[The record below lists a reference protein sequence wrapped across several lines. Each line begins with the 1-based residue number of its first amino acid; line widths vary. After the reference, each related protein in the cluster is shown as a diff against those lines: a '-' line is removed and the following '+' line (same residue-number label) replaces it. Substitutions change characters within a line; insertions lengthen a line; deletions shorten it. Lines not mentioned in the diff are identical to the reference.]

1 MSEFSIGLREEIGG
15 PHGEEVRA
23 ALLHALGDPP
33 ATAPD
38 DETGTFEVTVDA
50 GSIDDALLAVWNG
63 LAASGAD
70 DHILFIEHP
79 NLPEH
84 WRRVP
89 R

>member
-1 MSEFSIGLREEIGG
+1 MSDFRIGLREEIGG
-15 PHGEEVRA
+15 PHGEEVRS

-33 ATAPD
+33 ATQP
-38 DETGTFEVTVDA
+38 DETGTFEVTVAADDIDA
-50 GSIDDALLAVWNG
+50 ALLAVWNA

-70 DHILFIEHP
+70 DHILLIEHP
-79 NLPEH
+79 NLPDH

>member
-1 MSEFSIGLREEIGG
+1 VSEFGIGLRQEIGG
-15 PHGEEVRA
+15 PHGDEVRA
-23 ALLHALGDPP
+23 ALLDALGDPP
-33 ATAPD
+33 ATEP

-50 GSIDDALLAVWNG
+50 DDVDSALLKVWNA

-70 DHILFIEHP
+70 EHILFLEHP

>member
-1 MSEFSIGLREEIGG
+1 VTAFDIGLREEIGG
-15 PHGEEVRA
+15 AHGEEVRA

-33 ATAPD
+33 ATVPD
-38 DETGTFEVTVDA
+38 DTGTFDVMVDA
-50 GSIDDALLAVWNG
+50 DSIDDALLAVWNA
-63 LAASGAD
+63 LAASGSD
-70 DHILFIEHP
+70 DHILLIEHP

>member
-1 MSEFSIGLREEIGG
+1 VSEHNVALREEIGG
-15 PHGEEVRA
+15 PHGEEVRH
-23 ALLHALGDPP
+23 ALLDALGDPP
-33 ATAPD
+33 ATEP
-38 DETGTFEVTVDA
+38 DETGTFEVTVEA
-50 GSIDDALLAVWNG
+50 ETIDDALLAVWNA

-79 NLPEH
+79 SLPEH

>member
-1 MSEFSIGLREEIGG
+1 MSSFDVGLREEIGG
-15 PHGEEVRA
+15 PHGEEVRG
-23 ALLHALGDPP
+23 ALLDALGDPP

-38 DETGTFEVTVDA
+38 EDGTFEVTVEA
-50 GSIDDALLAVWNG
+50 ETIDDALLAVWNA

-70 DHILFIEHP
+70 DHILLIEHP

>member
-1 MSEFSIGLREEIGG
+1 MTVE
-15 PHGEEVRA
+15 A
-23 ALLHALGDPP
+23 
-33 ATAPD
+33 
-38 DETGTFEVTVDA
+38 ET
-50 GSIDDALLAVWNG
+50 IDDALLVAWNA

-70 DHILFIEHP
+70 DHILFLEHP

>member
-1 MSEFSIGLREEIGG
+1 MSEFSIGFREEIGG
-15 PHGEEVRA
+15 EHGEEVRKA
-23 ALLHALGDPP
+23 FLEALGNPP
-33 ATAPD
+33 ATEP
-38 DETGTFEVTVDA
+38 DETGTFEVTVD
-50 GSIDDALLAVWNG
+50 GDSIDDALLAAWNA
-63 LAASGAD
+63 LAASGGE

>member
-1 MSEFSIGLREEIGG
+1 MSDFKIGLREEIGG

-23 ALLHALGDPP
+23 ALLSALGDPP

-38 DETGTFEVTVDA
+38 ETGTFEVTVEADT
-50 GSIDDALLAVWNG
+50 IDDALLAVWNAM
-63 LAASGAD
+63 AASGAEE
-70 DHILFIEHP
+70 HILFIEHP

-89 R
+89 N

>member
-1 MSEFSIGLREEIGG
+1 VSEFSIGFREEIGG
-15 PHGEEVRA
+15 EHGEEVRKA
-23 ALLHALGDPP
+23 FLEALGNPP
-33 ATAPD
+33 ATDP
-38 DETGTFEVTVDA
+38 DETGTFEVTVEADT
-50 GSIDDALLAVWNG
+50 IDDALLAAWNA
-63 LAASGAD
+63 LAASGAE

>member
-1 MSEFSIGLREEIGG
+1 VSEFKVALREEIGG

-23 ALLHALGDPP
+23 ALLAALGNPP
-33 ATAPD
+33 ASEP
-38 DETGTFEVTVDA
+38 DETGTFEVTVEA
-50 GSIDDALLAVWNG
+50 GDVDGALLAVWNAV
-63 LAASGAD
+63 AASGAD
-70 DHILFIEHP
+70 DHIVFIEHP